1 MSLKVMFYENGW
13 IGKVANNRSV
23 FVATIDILISVV
35 LASLFKK
42 HISVSAQLRKMKMAM
57 AREIEQEMGGLLYL

>member
-1 MSLKVMFYENGW
+1 MRTGGL
-13 IGKVANNRSV
+13 GKVANNRSV
-23 FVATIDILISVV
+23 VVATIDILISFVC
-35 LASLFKK
+35 ASLFKK